1 MARGHK
7 VTEKRK
13 MSPDPI
19 YGSTLLSK
27 FINNVMEDGKKTV
40 AQKNVY
46 DALDILKEKG
56 MDPIKTF
63 EKALDSIAPKQEVRA
78 KRVGGAAY
86 QVPMEVRGNRK
97 ISLSI
102 RWLLEAAR
110 KRPNSEFK
118 TFSEKLAAE
127 IQASLSNEGEAIRK
141 RDNVHKMAEANKAFA
156 HFRF

>member
-1 MARGHK
+1 MPRGHR
-7 VTEKRK
+7 VVEKRTLK
-13 MSPDPI
+13 PDPI
-19 YGSTLLSK
+19 YGSVLLSK

-46 DALDILKEKG
+46 DALDILKGKG
-56 MDPIKTF
+56 LNPLETF
-63 EKALDSIAPKQEVRA
+63 EKALDTIAPKQEVRA

-102 RWLLEAAR
+102 RWLLDATR
-110 KRPNSEFK
+110 KRSNSEFR

-127 IQASLSNEGEAIRK
+127 IQAALNNEGEAIRK
-141 RDNVHKMAEANKAFA
+141 RDTVHKMAEANKAFA

>member
-1 MARGHK
+1 MPRGQK
-7 VTEKRK
+7 NIPKRV
-13 MSPDPI
+13 MTPDPI

-40 AQKNVY
+40 AMSNVY
-46 DALDILKEKG
+46 KALDIIKEKG
-56 MDPIKTF
+56 MEPLPTF
-63 EKALDSIAPKQEVRA
+63 EKALENIAPKQEVRP

-86 QVPMEVRGNRK
+86 QVPQEVRGPRK

-102 RWLLEAAR
+102 RWLLEATR
-110 KRPNSEFK
+110 KKPNSEYK

-127 IQASLSNEGEAIRK
+127 IISAINNEGEAIRK
-141 RDNVHKMAEANKAFA
+141 RDSVHKMADANKAFA

>member
-1 MARGHK
+1 MPRGHK
-7 VTEKRK
+7 NIPKRV
-13 MSPDPI
+13 MTPDPM
-19 YGSTLLSK
+19 YGSTLLTK

-40 AQKNVY
+40 AQTNVY
-46 DALDILKEKG
+46 NALDIIKEKG
-56 MDPIKTF
+56 LDPIKTF
-63 EKALDSIAPKQEVRA
+63 EKALETIAPKMEVRP

-86 QVPMEVRGNRK
+86 QVPQEVRGTRK

-110 KRPNSEFK
+110 KKSNSEFH

-127 IQASLSNEGEAIRK
+127 ILAAVNNEGDAIRK
-141 RDNVHKMAEANKAFA
+141 RDNIHKMADANKAFG

>member
-1 MARGHK
+1 MPRGHK
-7 VTEKRK
+7 TIEKRSL
-13 MSPDPI
+13 SPDPI

-27 FINNVMEDGKKTV
+27 FINNVMEDGKKTI

-46 DALDILKEKG
+46 NALDILKEKG
-56 MDPIKTF
+56 MDPLQTF
-63 EKALDSIAPKQEVRA
+63 EKALDTIAPRQEVRA

-102 RWLLEAAR
+102 RWLLDAAR
-110 KRPNSEFK
+110 KRPNSEFR
-118 TFSEKLAAE
+118 TFAEKLAAE
-127 IQASLSNEGEAIRK
+127 IQAALNNEGEAIRK
-141 RDNVHKMAEANKAFA
+141 RDTVHKMADANKAFA

>member
-13 MSPDPI
+13 LSPDPI
-19 YGSTLLSK
+19 YGSSLLAK
-27 FINNVMEDGKKTV
+27 FINNVMEDGKKSI
-40 AQKNVY
+40 AQQNVY
-46 DALDILKEKG
+46 KAFDILKEKG
-56 MDPIKTF
+56 MDPLPTF
-63 EKALDSIAPKQEVRA
+63 EKALDTIAPKQEVRA

-102 RWLLEAAR
+102 RWLLEATR
-110 KRPNSEFK
+110 KKPNSEFK

-127 IQASLSNEGEAIRK
+127 IISALNNEGEAVRK
-141 RDNVHKMAEANKAFA
+141 RDNVHKMADANKAFA

>member
-7 VTEKRK
+7 ATPRRK
-13 MSPDPI
+13 LIADPI

-46 DALDILKEKG
+46 NALDILKEKG
-56 MDPIKTF
+56 MDPIQSF
-63 EKALDSIAPKQEVRA
+63 EKALDSIAPRQEVRA

-86 QVPMEVRGNRK
+86 QVPMEVRGTRK
-97 ISLSI
+97 VSLSI
-102 RWLLEAAR
+102 RWLLEATR
-110 KRPNSEFK
+110 KKPNTDYK
-118 TFSEKLAAE
+118 TFSEKLASE
-127 IQASLSNEGEAIRK
+127 IIAALNNEGEAIRK
-141 RDNVHKMAEANKAFA
+141 RDSVHKMADANKAFA

>member
-1 MARGHK
+1 MARGQK
-7 VTEKRK
+7 TIEKRK
-13 MSPDPI
+13 LSADPI
-19 YGSTLLSK
+19 YGSMLLSK

-46 DALDILKEKG
+46 NALDILKEKG
-56 MDPIKTF
+56 MDPIATF
-63 EKALDSIAPKQEVRA
+63 EKALETIAPKQEVRA

-86 QVPMEVRGNRK
+86 QVPMEVRGTRK

-102 RWLLEAAR
+102 RWLLEATR
-110 KRPNSEFK
+110 KKPNSEFK

-127 IQASLSNEGEAIRK
+127 IISAINNEGEAVRK
-141 RDNVHKMAEANKAFA
+141 RDNVHKMADANKAFA